1 MDNHKK
7 VHWKNDVTEF
17 ARKLDGKYAKQK
29 QFLRSLSVS
38 GRLELAKVKKATSLI
53 PEGLRL

>member
-7 VHWKNDVTEF
+7 VHWKNNVTEF
-17 ARKLDGKYAKQK
+17 AHKLDGKYAQQK
-29 QFLRSLSVS
+29 QFVRSLSVS
-38 GRLELAKVKKATSLI
+38 GRVELAKVKRATSLI